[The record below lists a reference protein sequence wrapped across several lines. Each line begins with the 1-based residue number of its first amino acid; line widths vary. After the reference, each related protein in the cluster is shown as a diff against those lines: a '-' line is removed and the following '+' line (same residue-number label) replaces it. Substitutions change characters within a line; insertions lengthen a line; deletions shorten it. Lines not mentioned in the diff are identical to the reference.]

1 MGNNPRDNTTSLRA
15 IKVPG
20 TSTHSTNANVGR
32 RSNNGSSSTG
42 SDNACWVFED
52 PRSTRYCVLTSR
64 GVENIANHKYAPGH
78 YTHLDNLM
86 NPIWVFLT
94 ERLIPLWMAPNMVTS
109 LGGLH
114 CVLSYFVVRYFSR
127 DYDEPV
133 PDWVILLCAYCS
145 FSCYTLD
152 CMDGKQARRTHQSSP
167 LGQLFDHGKFT
178 QVLFYLIIFLQPFVL
193 PCASILVESFFL
205 FAHDIIKN
213 LSIHLIRNGLC
224 IQYIAYK

>member
-1 MGNNPRDNTTSLRA
+1 MGNSRDNTSSLCA
-15 IKVPG
+15 NKVPS
-20 TSTHSTNANVGR
+20 TSTHSTNANVSK
-32 RSNNGSSSTG
+32 RSSNGSSSTG

-52 PRSTRYCVLTSR
+52 PRRTRYCVLTSR

-114 CVLSYFVVRYFSR
+114 CALSYFVVRYFSR

-167 LGQLFDHGKFT
+167 LGQLFDHGKF
-178 QVLFYLIIFLQPFVL
+178 PNFVL
-193 PCASILVESFFL
+193 SHCFSSTFHYSLCFNFNSRLNPFFL
-205 FAHDIIKN
+205 TI
-213 LSIHLIRNGLC
+213 SIYTFN
-224 IQYIAYK
+224 